1 MENSVFM
8 QQDAITVK
16 DLYIEYKS
24 LNAFSIQKNLFRFRK
39 QKNDTFQAVR
49 GVSFSVKEGE
59 ILGII
64 GRNGSGKSTMLK
76 AIAGVFCADKG
87 KIDLHDHSVSLLS
100 LGVGFQVEMTGREN
114 IMLSGMLMGFSEEYV
129 REKIP
134 DIVKFADLG
143 EFIDYP
149 VKTYSS
155 GMFSKLG
162 FAITVILETDIFL
175 IDEVLSVG
183 DEQFQRKSFSKMQSL
198 INSKDRTVVIVS
210 HDIEALKALCNRVLW
225 MNEGKIMKLGDTDEV
240 LAEYIE
246 YMRQEG

>member
-1 MENSVFM
+1 MGMDVLTR
-8 QQDAITVK
+8 QDSITVEN
-16 DLYIEYKS
+16 LYIEYKS
-24 LNAFSIQKNLFRFRK
+24 MNAFSIQKNES
-39 QKNDTFQAVR
+39 FQAVK

-59 ILGII
+59 IIGII

-76 AIAGVFCADKG
+76 AIAGVFCPDKG
-87 KIDLHDHSVSLLS
+87 KIDLHGHSVSLLS

-114 IMLSGMLMGFSEEYV
+114 IMLSGMLMGFSEEFV

-134 DIVKFADLG
+134 EIVEFADLG

-162 FAITVILETDIFL
+162 FAITVVLETDIFL

-183 DEQFQRKSFSKMQSL
+183 DEQFQRKSFNKMQSL

-210 HDIEALKALCNRVLW
+210 HDIEALKSLCDRVIW
-225 MNEGKIMKLGDTDEV
+225 MHEGRLMKIGDTEDV
-240 LAEYIE
+240 LMEYIE
-246 YMRQEG
+246 YMHQEE

>member
-1 MENSVFM
+1 M
-8 QQDAITVK
+8 K
-16 DLYIEYKS
+16 
-24 LNAFSIQKNLFRFRK
+24 AFSIQKNLFRFWK
-39 QKNDTFQAVR
+39 QKNESFQAVK

-59 ILGII
+59 IIGII

-76 AIAGVFCADKG
+76 AIAGVFCPDKG
-87 KIDLHDHSVSLLS
+87 KIDLHGHSVSLLS

-114 IMLSGMLMGFSEEYV
+114 IMLSGMLMGFSEEFV

-134 DIVKFADLG
+134 EIVEFADLG

-162 FAITVILETDIFL
+162 FAITVVLETDIFL

-183 DEQFQRKSFSKMQSL
+183 DEQFQRKSFNKMQSL

-210 HDIEALKALCNRVLW
+210 HDIEALKSLCDRVIW
-225 MNEGKIMKLGDTDEV
+225 MHEGRLMKIGDTEDV
-240 LAEYIE
+240 LMEYIE
-246 YMRQEG
+246 YMHQEE

>member
-1 MENSVFM
+1 MGM
-8 QQDAITVK
+8 DGLTQQDAITVEN
-16 DLYIEYKS
+16 LYIEYKS
-24 LNAFSIQKNLFRFRK
+24 MKAFSIQKNLFRFWK
-39 QKNDTFQAVR
+39 QKNDSFQAVK
-49 GVSFSVKEGE
+49 GVSFSVREGE
-59 ILGII
+59 IIGII

-76 AIAGVFCADKG
+76 AIAGVFCPDKG
-87 KIDLHDHSVSLLS
+87 KIDLHGHSVSLLS

-114 IMLSGMLMGFSEEYV
+114 IMLSGMLMGFPEEFV

-134 DIVKFADLG
+134 EIVEFADLG

-162 FAITVILETDIFL
+162 FAITVVLETDIFL

-183 DEQFQRKSFSKMQSL
+183 DEQFQRKSFNKMQEL

-210 HDIEALKALCNRVLW
+210 HDIEALKSLCDRVIW
-225 MNEGKIMKLGDTDEV
+225 MHEGRLMKIGDAEDV
-240 LAEYIE
+240 LREYIE
-246 YMRQEG
+246 YMHQEG